1 MNQHKSKKVIIILII
16 ILILLIGCSGLAYA
30 YFATDFFKTDKQL
43 FLKYATQVID
53 TEEGFLDSNLIQ
65 YFNKKDNTPYSNI
78 GNFNVNIEGPDE
90 EKIRYTNNMDITFS
104 GKVDNPNSN
113 LVQDISINY
122 SNDIKLPFS
131 LKKIGNT
138 VGILQSNYVSKKYII
153 SNINKLED
161 LNISGSLI
169 SIQSATENVNKI
181 GKISSAQISEE
192 DIEHIKNDYLGF
204 LIENLSDS
212 AFGKVNENGK
222 KGYKLNLNTNQ
233 LKDIAIKLLEKLK
246 NDNNT
251 LDKLNEYFEINK
263 NSNKITPTSIENI
276 ITKLNNVS
284 DNEEFV
290 INIYPEDGRV
300 SKIQFE
306 NKDINIGIEKIKSQD
321 ELQYKISMEILKEQQ
336 KEEAIFISVNYSG
349 LSSLQNVKEDYKIG
363 LDFEV
368 DNIDEISQYSYNYNL
383 ENEVTFQET
392 LKIEDFEKDNSFNLN
407 DLNEEQKNNI
417 LTSIF
422 QRLVAVNKKQME
434 KLGLTENENPLI
446 NIIPNFGMNKI
457 SNNNLED
464 ETMREIEE
472 AEIATFN
479 AKLELYQGTNISGAT
494 VKGLLTVI
502 ANINE
507 LNEDEEN
514 YEEEKREDL
523 IKEINLNGKEYQVNK
538 QTLALMKEE
547 IAIEDYFKVEFE
559 KYEDT
564 GKIYRVV
571 INKK

>member
-161 LNISGSLI
+161 LNTSGSLI